1 MSYDIRWCVKTV
13 CPNREGECFAVV
25 KEPSLSSP
33 TYNYHRMFVALMD
46 WDYDQGEYYHMP
58 EVLERLKTGLGRI
71 KADPEAYRKYE
82 PDNKWGTVEGA
93 RKCLESWVGELTP
106 PDDGYYDYDNVTC
119 QWPLEALW
127 WRW

>member
-1 MSYDIRWCVKTV
+1 MSYDIRFYVKTV
-13 CPNREGECFAVV
+13 VPNLEGDRYVSVHAP
-25 KEPSLSSP
+25 KYDSP
-33 TYNYHRMFVALMD
+33 TYNYRKMFVALMD
-46 WDYDQGEYYHMP
+46 WDYSQGEYYHMP

-93 RKCLESWVGELTP
+93 RECLESWVDELTP
-106 PDDGYYDYDNVTC
+106 PDDGCYGYDNVMC
-119 QWPLEALW
+119 QWPLDALW